1 MCIYYE
7 IGTCSLD
14 CGRKWCVSEYNLGQT
29 LTVIICY
36 CGHIYSIDG
45 QPCGKEYYCIHYAQR
60 LLVNVS
66 EYPSSI
72 PEILLI
78 FFVIFFPIK
87 TQKIN
92 NSPRLCIED
101 SQIGLYIGQYLDILV
116 LEYQFDIQIFRHFF
130 ELYIISKKK
139 IE

>member
-1 MCIYYE
+1 MIRSGMCIYYE
-7 IGTCSLD
+7 MDTYSLD
-14 CGRKWCVSEYNLGQT
+14 CGRKRCVSEYNLGQN

-45 QPCGKEYYCIHYAQR
+45 QPHGKEYYCIRYARR

-78 FFVIFFPIK
+78 FFVFFYFFPIK
-87 TQKIN
+87 TQKLN
-92 NSPRLCIED
+92 NSPRLSLED
-101 SQIGLYIGQYLDILV
+101 SKIGMYIGQYLDILV
-116 LEYQFDIQIFRHFF
+116 LEYQFDIPIFRHF
-130 ELYIISKKK
+130 LNYV
-139 IE
+139 